1 MPEKSKRSWLLLV
14 LALAVNSAVAAWS
27 AGDSPPPPLLAASPV
42 TALSPATTSLQ
53 PSTTAFVTSTTVST
67 VSPPEVPS
75 TTIVLPATTR
85 TVLVSSAAPTTT
97 TTGLDAPTTTLG
109 ADLRPTPST
118 AEPDIVTLPPTST
131 TLESQTG
138 YVTVPASPPASGPP
152 VISRLR
158 HSPNRGDTGTIITIT
173 AAAFTSDQDAADI
186 SIFVWLTDGPR
197 TLAKECSHTVPC
209 SYSAMFTAGIWH
221 YEVTATDGTG
231 SQATSAGSADSTF
244 EVVAAH
250 L

>member
-1 MPEKSKRSWLLLV
+1 MPEKSKRSWLLLA
-14 LALAVNSAVAAWS
+14 LALAVNSGVAAWA
-27 AGDSPPPPLLAASPV
+27 AGDTPPPPLLAASPV
-42 TALSPATTSLQ
+42 TALSPATTSLP
-53 PSTTAFVTSTTVST
+53 PSTTAVATSTTVST
-67 VSPPEVPS
+67 VSAPEVPS
-75 TTIVLPATTR
+75 ATIVLPATTL
-85 TVLVSSAAPTTT
+85 TVPVASTASTTT
-97 TTGLDAPTTTLG
+97 TTRLDAPTTTLG
-109 ADLRPTPST
+109 ADLRPTSST
-118 AEPDIVTLPPTST
+118 VEPAVITLPPTST
-131 TLESQTG
+131 TLESQAG

-209 SYSAMFTAGIWH
+209 SYSAMFAAGIWH
-221 YEVTATDGTG
+221 YEVTATDGSG
-231 SQATSAGSADSTF
+231 AQATSAGSADSTF